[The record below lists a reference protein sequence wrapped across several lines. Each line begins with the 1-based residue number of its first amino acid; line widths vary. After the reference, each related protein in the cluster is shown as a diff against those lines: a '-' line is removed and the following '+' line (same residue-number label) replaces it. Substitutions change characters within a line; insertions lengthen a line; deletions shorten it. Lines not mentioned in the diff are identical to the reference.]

1 MSEAD
6 QDRREMAEWADRFG
20 SGRLRLALQAG
31 ELVRPLYLEER
42 GQMELPGF
50 EVHIDNPVRAVPLL
64 APDKLAID
72 ARESVREYLDLYGIR
87 YGTCEIVRR
96 ETGHDRRPAIRIEG
110 WEEGATAIAVITRTD
125 GSVLIGNGYP
135 DGVPSA
141 VSSSLRPTA
150 YGSAYGLR
158 HPGAQEALRGAAI
171 VSVDQLSDLGG
182 EELEEFLPPDA
193 HDLID
198 DALVGDFVDTLFL
211 VGWKFGQ
218 PRRLHLASLA
228 EQITGYMLI
237 RDAEVMLEDAEYL
250 SEEGISEARRELDD
264 LQLSVLDEEFLYE
277 YLPNVESFELRVMVP
292 AGVDSRRASL
302 WAPLRPTGDAPAPRT
317 TGDDEAE
324 WTLTDTP
331 GMTPR
336 QSVDADRTTRR
347 EEEDVDI
354 ESFDRELAGLSWE
367 LELDRRSPYLLAAR
381 PDGDLACLRPP
392 PAINGAD
399 SVSPWAWAY
408 GRYPDRAAVVDPEAE
423 PQDRRVLDWPD
434 FFRVFPGPFHP
445 LAVDAVL
452 AVIEWALE
460 WVRAVGGHALP
471 AGAVTPLEQSA
482 KALEGV
488 VAMRQ
493 QLERCRAAGLVEDER
508 LTRFGVRHE
517 LFGSP
522 DLRFVAEARF
532 AAPPGRS
539 FDEVQG
545 DFNQAIFDFSPLPI
559 SLGIEPYEEGD
570 GSLLVRCAMGADSVE
585 EAHELASEVIS
596 QILWRVGLE
605 PIDLEE
611 GEEIDEVGFGIIDT
625 EHGEEPPDEED

>member
-31 ELVRPLYLEER
+31 DQVRPLYLEER

-50 EVHIDNPVRAVPLL
+50 ELCIDEPAQVVPLPE
-64 APDKLAID
+64 PDKQAVE
-72 ARESVREYLDLYGIR
+72 ARESVVEYLDILGIR
-87 YGTCEIVRR
+87 YGTCEIVSR
-96 ETGHDRRPAIRIEG
+96 ETGHDGGAAIRIEG
-110 WEEGATAIAVITRTD
+110 WEEGVTAVADITRPD
-125 GSVLIGNGYP
+125 GSALIGNGYP
-135 DGVPSA
+135 DDVPGKSK
-141 VSSSLRPTA
+141 SRLRPTA

-158 HPGAQEALRGAAI
+158 HPAAQEALRGAAI

-198 DALVGDFVDTLFL
+198 EALVGDFVDTLFL

-218 PRRLHLASLA
+218 PRRLPLASLA
-228 EQITGYMLI
+228 EQIAGYMLI
-237 RDAEVMLEDAEYL
+237 REAEVMIEDVEYL

-277 YLPNVESFELRVMVP
+277 YLPNVESFELQEMVP
-292 AGVDSRRASL
+292 AGAGSRRASL
-302 WAPLRPTGDAPAPRT
+302 WAPLYPMGDAPPPRT
-317 TGDDEAE
+317 TGDDEPE

-331 GMTPR
+331 GLTPR
-336 QSVDADRTTRR
+336 QSVDADGTRRR
-347 EEEDVDI
+347 EEKDAEL
-354 ESFDRELAGLSWE
+354 ESFDREIAE
-367 LELDRRSPYLLAAR
+367 LPWALEFDRHAPYLLAAR
-381 PDGDLACLRPP
+381 PAGDLACFRPP
-392 PAINGAD
+392 PAIHGAAR
-399 SVSPWAWAY
+399 VSPWAWVY
-408 GRYPDRAAVVDPEAE
+408 GRYPDRAEAFSSESE
-423 PQDRRVLDWPD
+423 PRNHRILDWPD
-434 FFRVFPGPFHP
+434 FFRVFPGRSHP

-452 AVIEWALE
+452 SVIEGTLE
-460 WVRAVGGHALP
+460 WVRAVGGHALT
-471 AGAVTPLEQSA
+471 AGAVTPFERSA
-482 KALEGV
+482 EALEGV
-488 VAMRQ
+488 VAMRE
-493 QLERCRAAGLVEDER
+493 QLERCRATGLGEDER

-559 SLGIEPYEEGD
+559 SLGIEPYEEED
-570 GSLLVRCAMGADSVE
+570 GSLLVRCAIGADTIVE
-585 EAHELASEVIS
+585 ADELANEVIS
-596 QILWRVGLE
+596 QILWRVGLQ

-611 GEEIDEVGFGIIDT
+611 GQEIDEVGFRIIDL
-625 EHGEEPPDEED
+625 EDGEEPPED

>member
-6 QDRREMAEWADRFG
+6 HDRRAIAEWADRFG

-31 ELVRPLYLEER
+31 DPVRPLYLEER

-50 EVHIDNPVRAVPLL
+50 ELRLDDPVRVVAVPE
-64 APDKLAID
+64 PDRQAIE
-72 ARESVREYLDLYGIR
+72 ARESVVEYLDAFGIR
-87 YGTCEIVRR
+87 YGTCEIVRM
-96 ETGHDRRPAIRIEG
+96 ENGHDRGPAIRIEG
-110 WEEGATAIAVITRTD
+110 WEEGVTAIAAITRPD
-125 GSVLIGNGYP
+125 GSVLIGDGYP
-135 DGVPSA
+135 DGVPGTA
-141 VSSSLRPTA
+141 SSPLRPVA
-150 YGSAYGLR
+150 YGSAFRLR
-158 HPGAQEALRGAAI
+158 HPVAQEALRAAAI
-171 VSVDQLSDLGG
+171 VAVDQLSDLGA

-198 DALVGDFVDTLFL
+198 ESLVGDFVDTLFL

-218 PRRLHLASLA
+218 PRRLELASLA
-228 EQITGYMLI
+228 EQIAGYMLI
-237 RDAEVMLEDAEYL
+237 REAEAMLEDVEYL
-250 SEEGISEARRELDD
+250 PEEAIAEARRELDD

-277 YLPNVESFELRVMVP
+277 YLPSVESFELAAVVP
-292 AGVDSRRASL
+292 AGVDSRLASL
-302 WAPLRPTGDAPAPRT
+302 WAPLHASEAAPSPRT
-317 TGDDEAE
+317 TGDDEPE
-324 WTLTDTP
+324 WSLTDQP
-331 GMTPR
+331 GTTPR
-336 QSVDADRTTRR
+336 QRVAADRQDRDKET
-347 EEEDVDI
+347 EAEMD
-354 ESFDRELAGLSWE
+354 SLARELAGLPWE
-367 LELDRRSPYLLAAR
+367 LEFERHSPYLLAVR
-381 PDGDLACLRPP
+381 PDGDVACLRPP
-392 PAINGAD
+392 PAINGAAR
-399 SVSPWAWAY
+399 VSPWAWAY
-408 GRYPDRAAVVDPEAE
+408 GRYPDRAAVFDPEAE

-434 FFRVFPGPFHP
+434 FFRTFPARFHP

-452 AVIEWALE
+452 AVIEWTLE

-482 KALEGV
+482 KALEGI
-488 VAMRQ
+488 VAMRE
-493 QLERCRAAGLVEDER
+493 QLESCRAAGLVEDER

-532 AAPPGRS
+532 AAPPGRG

-585 EAHELASEVIS
+585 EAHDLANEVIS
-596 QILWRVGLE
+596 QILWRVGLQ

-611 GEEIDEVGFGIIDT
+611 GEEIDEVGFRIVDL
-625 EHGEEPPDEED
+625 EEEEEPPDEED

>member
-1 MSEAD
+1 MDEAD
-6 QDRREMAEWADRFG
+6 QDRRDVAEWADRFG
-20 SGRLRLALQAG
+20 SGRLRLALEAG
-31 ELVRPLYLEER
+31 DPVRSLYLEER
-42 GQMELPGF
+42 GQIELPGF
-50 EVHIDNPVRAVPLL
+50 DLSIDDPVRVVPISE
-64 APDKLAID
+64 PDRQAIE
-72 ARESVREYLDLYGIR
+72 ALESVVEYLDILGIR
-87 YGTCEIVRR
+87 YTTCEIVSR
-96 ETGHDRRPAIRIEG
+96 ETGHDEGAAIRIEG
-110 WEEGATAIAVITRTD
+110 WEEGVTAIADITRPD

-135 DGVPSA
+135 DDVPGKSK
-141 VSSSLRPTA
+141 SRLRPTA

-158 HPGAQEALRGAAI
+158 HPAAQEALRGAAI

-182 EELEEFLPPDA
+182 EELEEFLPPDV

-198 DALVGDFVDTLFL
+198 DALVGDFCDTLFL

-218 PRRLHLASLA
+218 PRRVELASLA
-228 EQITGYMLI
+228 EQIAGYVLI
-237 RDAEVMLEDAEYL
+237 REAEVMLEDVEYL
-250 SEEGISEARRELDD
+250 PEEAISEARRELDE

-277 YLPNVESFELRVMVP
+277 YLPGVEASELKDLVP
-292 AGVDSRRASL
+292 TGVDSRRASL
-302 WAPLRPTGDAPAPRT
+302 WAPLYPTGDAPPPRI

-331 GMTPR
+331 GLTPR
-336 QSVDADRTTRR
+336 QSVDAGGTTRR
-347 EEEDVDI
+347 EEKDADL
-354 ESFDRELAGLSWE
+354 ESFGSELAELPWE
-367 LELDRRSPYLLAAR
+367 LEFDRHSPYLLAAR
-381 PDGDLACLRPP
+381 PDGGLACFRPP
-392 PAINGAD
+392 PAINGAA

-408 GRYPDRAAVVDPEAE
+408 GRYPDRAAAFDPEAE

-434 FFRVFPGPFHP
+434 FFRAFPARSHP
-445 LAVDAVL
+445 LAVDALL
-452 AVIEWALE
+452 AVIEWTLE

-471 AGAVTPLEQSA
+471 AGAAAPFEQSA

-488 VAMRQ
+488 VAMRE
-493 QLERCRAAGLVEDER
+493 QLESCRAAGLVEDKR

-585 EAHELASEVIS
+585 EAHELANEVIS
-596 QILWRVGLE
+596 QILWRVGLQ

-611 GEEIDEVGFGIIDT
+611 GEEIDEVGFGIVDM
-625 EHGEEPPDEED
+625 EHGEEPSED